1 MSDTVIL
8 GKRIKNRRTELGL
21 SLRALAE
28 KTNLTASFLS
38 QLERGITSSS
48 LKSLQRIAD
57 ALNVPLLYFLSDKS
71 NASPVVRAGSRSRL
85 DLDGNM
91 VSYELLSPDRNG
103 KLEAL
108 MRALKPGSEI
118 IARPLSVE
126 TEQMIFVLDGS
137 LLVVLKDKEH
147 TLNAGDSIYFNG
159 ENLVKLKCGGDSEA
173 RWMSVITPPVF

>member
-1 MSDTVIL
+1 M
-8 GKRIKNRRTELGL
+8 
-21 SLRALAE
+21 AE

-108 MRALKPGSEI
+108 MRA
-118 IARPLSVE
+118 
-126 TEQMIFVLDGS
+126 
-137 LLVVLKDKEH
+137 
-147 TLNAGDSIYFNG
+147 
-159 ENLVKLKCGGDSEA
+159 
-173 RWMSVITPPVF
+173 

>member
-1 MSDTVIL
+1 MTDTVIL
-8 GKRIKNRRTELGL
+8 GKRIKSRRTELGL
-21 SLRALAE
+21 SLRTLAE

-57 ALNVPLLYFLSDKS
+57 ALNIPLLYFLSDKS
-71 NASPVVRAGSRSRL
+71 NASPIVRADSRSRL

-108 MRALKPGSEI
+108 ISALKPGSEI
-118 IARPLSVE
+118 IARTLSRE
-126 TEQMIFVLDGS
+126 TEQMIFIQYGS
-137 LLVVLKDKEH
+137 LLVVLRDKEYV
-147 TLNAGDSIYFNG
+147 LNAGDSICFNG
-159 ENLVKLKCGGDSEA
+159 QDLVKLKCSGEEEA
-173 RWMSVITPPVF
+173 RWILVVTPPVL